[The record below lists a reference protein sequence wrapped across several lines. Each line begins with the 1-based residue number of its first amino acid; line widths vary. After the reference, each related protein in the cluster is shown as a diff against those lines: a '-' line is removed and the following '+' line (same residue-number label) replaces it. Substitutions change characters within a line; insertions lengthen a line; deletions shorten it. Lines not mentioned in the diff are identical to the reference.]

1 MPEIPEAVTK
11 QEFAALVGVS
21 PSCVSQWIARRKISG
36 DALVGRGCRSRIHVE
51 IAREQLRKNLDIDQ
65 RLGANGK
72 ANLEDQGDEDT
83 IEARIKEARLQQL
96 ALLNAKAQEEAGFR
110 SGRYVLADEARQ
122 SAGRIAARMVTMF
135 DGAIGEFAGAIAANS
150 NVPSREVL
158 STLRKTW
165 REIRAR
171 QAKAAGAEAEAM
183 TAIVEDGGDL
193 GTAL

>member
-1 MPEIPEAVTK
+1 MPEIPEVMTK

-21 PSCVSQWIARRKISG
+21 PSCVSQWIARGKISG
-36 DALVGRGCRSRIHVE
+36 DALVGRGYRSRIRVE
-51 IAREQLRKNLDIDQ
+51 AAREQLRKNLDIDQ
-65 RLGANGK
+65 RLGTNGK
-72 ANLEDQGDEDT
+72 AHLEDQGDEDT
-83 IEARIKEARLQQL
+83 IEAQIKEARLQQL
-96 ALLNAKAQEEAGFR
+96 ALLNAKAKEEAGFR

-135 DGAIGEFAGAIAANS
+135 DGAIGEFANAIAAMS
-150 NVPSREVL
+150 SVPSREVL

-183 TAIVEDGGDL
+183 ASIVEDGGDL